1 MVCGAGT
8 VSRLRPLLSGY
19 GGVRMNGNTN
29 VSTLT
34 YGVNHQKKRDWNLII
49 FKSIFLLP
57 ALMFLV
63 IFMYYPIEETF
74 RLSMM
79 RATGLGDTVFIW
91 FENYWRLFKNDEF
104 LAGLVNVFTW
114 SFWSVIIQI
123 PLAFFVAFTLT
134 VYKNRFLG
142 PLRAVYYLA
151 NVLPSAITAMLGRFV
166 FAPTYGVIAT
176 LSEKFNL
183 TWLGKIDFLGDT
195 TIVFWSIFT
204 VATWAYTGFGI
215 IYLMANIEQIPM
227 EIREAAELDGANKW
241 QYARFIV
248 LPMVSYPIRILAII
262 STIGCLK
269 LFDLPWLL
277 TGGGPG
283 YTTSTLVI
291 TLYKQGFVNWQ
302 YGRASAVGV
311 IIFLLALIF
320 AVTQFSLQGKEEDT
334 K

>member
-1 MVCGAGT
+1 MKSNA
-8 VSRLRPLLSGY
+8 
-19 GGVRMNGNTN
+19 N
-29 VSTLT
+29 VSIFTS
-34 YGVNHQKKRDWNLII
+34 GVKYQRKRDWNLII

-57 ALMFLV
+57 ALAFLV

-79 RATGLGDTVFIW
+79 RATGLGDTVFIG
-91 FENYWRLFKNDEF
+91 FDNYLRLFKNDEF
-104 LAGLVNVFTW
+104 IAGFINVFAW

-123 PLAFFVAFTLT
+123 PLAFFIAFSLS
-134 VYKNRFLG
+134 VYKNKITS

-151 NVLPSAITAMLGRFV
+151 NILPSAITAMLGRFI
-166 FAPTYGVIAT
+166 FAPRYGVIAT
-176 LSEKFNL
+176 ISEKFNW

-195 TIVFWSIFT
+195 NIVFWSIFT

-227 EIREAAELDGANKW
+227 ELREAAELDGANKW

-248 LPMVSYPIRILAII
+248 LPMIAYPIRILAII
-262 STIGCLK
+262 STIGSLK
-269 LFDLPWLL
+269 LFDLPWML

-283 YTTSTLVI
+283 YSTSTLVI
-291 TLYKQGFVNWQ
+291 ALYKQGFVNWQ
-302 YGRASAVGV
+302 YGRGSAIGV

-320 AVTQFSLQGKEEDT
+320 AVTQFSLQGKEGSV

>member
-1 MVCGAGT
+1 MKSNA
-8 VSRLRPLLSGY
+8 
-19 GGVRMNGNTN
+19 N
-29 VSTLT
+29 VSIFTS
-34 YGVNHQKKRDWNLII
+34 GVKYQLKRDWNLII

-57 ALMFLV
+57 ALAFLV

-79 RATGLGDTVFIW
+79 RATGLGDTVFIG
-91 FENYWRLFKNDEF
+91 FDNYLRLFKNDEF
-104 LAGLVNVFTW
+104 IAGFINVFAW

-123 PLAFFVAFTLT
+123 PLAFFIAFSLS
-134 VYKNRFLG
+134 VYKNKITS

-151 NVLPSAITAMLGRFV
+151 NILPSAITAMLGRFI
-166 FAPTYGVIAT
+166 FAPRYGVIAT
-176 LSEKFNL
+176 ISEKFNW

-195 TIVFWSIFT
+195 NIVFWSIFT

-227 EIREAAELDGANKW
+227 ELREAAELDGANKW

-248 LPMVSYPIRILAII
+248 LPMIAYPIRILAII
-262 STIGCLK
+262 STIGSLK
-269 LFDLPWLL
+269 LFDLPWML

-283 YTTSTLVI
+283 YSTSTLVI
-291 TLYKQGFVNWQ
+291 ALYKQGFVNWQ
-302 YGRASAVGV
+302 YGRGSAIGV

-320 AVTQFSLQGKEEDT
+320 AVTQFSLQGKEGSV